1 MKIQMDVKRTNI
13 TLNWPYA
20 KVINSFIDKN
30 KSLPTII
37 ISTDINLLQ
46 IILKIEDRKLNM
58 NIINFII
65 NREYWKKIA

>member
-13 TLNWPYA
+13 TLKWPYA